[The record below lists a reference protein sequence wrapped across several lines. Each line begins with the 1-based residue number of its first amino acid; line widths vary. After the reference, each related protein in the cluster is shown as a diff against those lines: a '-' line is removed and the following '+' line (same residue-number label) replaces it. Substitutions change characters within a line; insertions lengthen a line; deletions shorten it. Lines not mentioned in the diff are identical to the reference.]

1 MKFDSDEAA
10 LLRRLDE
17 LLRRQA
23 VKDALEPIIA
33 RVERTLAGQP
43 ESWMAWEPVPLN
55 LYVEALPAEIQSSW
69 VFILR
74 AGAPPEAERHRHP
87 NSRQRVVSYR
97 GSGDL
102 QAWRDDGWESNSL
115 VSDASASLD
124 RRWASIPAGVWH
136 QVVVAEADWV
146 VVSFHTVSAEALLEE
161 RSDPADASLARQR
174 HYLSEIAP

>member
-10 LLRRLDE
+10 LLQRLDE
-17 LLRRQA
+17 LLRRRA

-33 RVERTLAGQP
+33 RVERTLARQP
-43 ESWMAWEPVPLN
+43 ESWMAWEPVPLD

-97 GSGDL
+97 GSGDM
-102 QAWRDDGWESNSL
+102 QVRRDDGWQSNPL
-115 VSDASASLD
+115 VSDADADLD
-124 RRWASIPAGVWH
+124 RRWASIPVNVWH
-136 QVVVAEADWV
+136 QVVVTEADWV
-146 VVSFHTVSAEALLEE
+146 VVSFHTVPAEALLEE
-161 RSDPADASLARQR
+161 RHDPDDPLSARQR
-174 HYLSEIAP
+174 RYL